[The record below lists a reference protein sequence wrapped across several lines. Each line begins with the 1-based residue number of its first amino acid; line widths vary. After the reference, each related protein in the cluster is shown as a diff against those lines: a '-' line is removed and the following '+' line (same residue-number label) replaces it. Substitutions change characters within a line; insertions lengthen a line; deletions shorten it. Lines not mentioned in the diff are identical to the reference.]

1 MHESVSWRYFLCT
14 NTNKMCTF
22 NYIFISKC
30 CKIALNVF
38 TLHRKTNE
46 TNYIYL

>member
-1 MHESVSWRYFLCT
+1 MYESVSWSCFLCT
-14 NTNKMCTF
+14 NANKMCTF
-22 NYIFISKC
+22 NYIFMSKC